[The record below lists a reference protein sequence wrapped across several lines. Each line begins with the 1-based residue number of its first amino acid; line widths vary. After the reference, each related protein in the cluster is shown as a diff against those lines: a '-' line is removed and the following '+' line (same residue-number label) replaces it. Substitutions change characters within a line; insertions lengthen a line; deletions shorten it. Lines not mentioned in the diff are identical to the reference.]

1 MFSFFYCYLFMNV
14 FPLTKVVQMH
24 SSIYLRYPIPKSLS
38 SGKGLT

>member
-14 FPLTKVVQMH
+14 SPLTKVVQMH